1 MELFF
6 FGVTDVGKVREKNED
21 SFITKKLGP
30 REYLFIVAD
39 GMGGHN
45 AGEVASRM
53 AVTNFV
59 KELKK
64 VADTISI
71 TNLNEIV
78 QTLNNQINKKGN
90 RWINTAG
97 MGTTLSALYI
107 KDSLGYIAHVGDS
120 RIYRY
125 SHGRLEQ
132 LTDDHSAVG
141 KLLKDGLISSQEAMV
156 HPQRNILYQSLGMR
170 GKLEVQLRGPFEI
183 SSTDKFLLCSDGL
196 TNQVADDEIA
206 MELKIKSTEAISK
219 TLLNRVLCKGAMD
232 NVTIITVSGEEDQP
246 VEMESDDC
254 REILRSQTTTRS
266 FTKEINLW
274 IILSVLVFLVMILSY
289 LIITEVLQSPIQ

>member
-1 MELFF
+1 
-6 FGVTDVGKVREKNED
+6 
-21 SFITKKLGP
+21 
-30 REYLFIVAD
+30 
-39 GMGGHN
+39 MGGHN

-64 VADTISI
+64 IEGSVSI
-71 TNLNEIV
+71 HQLNDIV
-78 QTLNNQINKKGN
+78 QALNTHINKKGN

-97 MGTTLSALYI
+97 MGTTLSVLYI
-107 KDSLGYIAHVGDS
+107 KDSLGYIAHDGDS

-125 SHGRLEQ
+125 NNAKLEQ

-141 KLLKDGLISSQEAMV
+141 KLLKDGLISPQEAMA

-170 GKLEVQLRGPFEI
+170 GKLEVQLLGPIDI
-183 SSTDKFLLCSDGL
+183 SPNDKFLLCSDGL
-196 TNQVADDEIA
+196 TNQVTDHEIKR
-206 MELKIKSTEAISK
+206 ELNIKSTNAISQ
-219 TLLNRVLCKGAMD
+219 TLLNRVLCKGAND
-232 NVTIITVSGEEDQP
+232 NVTIITVSGQQDQDIDMGCP
-246 VEMESDDC
+246 EC
-254 REILRSQTTTRS
+254 REIIRSQTTVRR

-274 IILSVLVFLVMILSY
+274 IILSILVFLVMILSY

>member
-21 SFITKKLGP
+21 SFIAKKLGP
-30 REYLFIVAD
+30 QEYLFIVAD

-64 VADTISI
+64 TNSSI
-71 TNLNEIV
+71 TPEQLNDIV
-78 QTLNNQINKKGN
+78 QALNKQINKKGN

-97 MGTTLSALYI
+97 MGTTLSVLYI
-107 KDSLGYIAHVGDS
+107 KDSKGQIAHVGDS

-125 SHGRLEQ
+125 SHSKLEQ
-132 LTDDHSAVG
+132 LTEDHSAVG
-141 KLLKDGLISSQEAMV
+141 KLLKDGLISAQEAMS

-170 GKLEVQLRGPFEI
+170 GKLEVQVRGPFDI
-183 SSTDKFLLCSDGL
+183 SPKDKFILCSDGL
-196 TNQVADDEIA
+196 TNQVSDDEI
-206 MELKIKSTEAISK
+206 EHQLRVKSTEAISRG
-219 TLLNRVLCKGAMD
+219 LLHRVLCKGAVD
-232 NVTIITVSGEEDQP
+232 NVTIITVAGEKDQKIDIDTP
-246 VEMESDDC
+246 DC
-254 REILRSQTTTRS
+254 REMIRSQTTTKH
-266 FTKEINLW
+266 FAKEINLW

-289 LIITEVLQSPIQ
+289 LIITEVLQSPI